1 VAGSIYWYW
10 MRHGPRNEG
19 KRWLKRG
26 RLAPATTE
34 RQKTHRM
41 WVMEGI
47 SLLARQSGDYEEST
61 NAARE
66 CHTLATELGNATSEA
81 AATAL
86 LGYVAL
92 AQGDYERAEALM
104 LQAIDLKE
112 RIGDEWGVTQSRA
125 HLGQVKYGQRE
136 LDMAAMLLEEA
147 ITGNRGYVDQFD
159 LAAALGFLALVRC
172 DQRRHQDAASLL
184 AEALPIWQDLD
195 SQENLAEWLADVA
208 TLAAGSS
215 LEEAGARFMGAA
227 STLRDVLGHAF
238 VLPER
243 NAYERAEQSMR
254 DALGLAAYDRARQAG
269 SSTPIQQALADAT
282 AFLEQVRIPTAR
294 AGAERALAPFGVT
307 ARELEVLRL
316 LAEGKSDKEIA
327 EALFIGLRTVETH
340 VSNLLAKL
348 GARNRAEAAALATRQ
363 NLL

>member
-1 VAGSIYWYW
+1 
-10 MRHGPRNEG
+10 
-19 KRWLKRG
+19 
-26 RLAPATTE
+26 
-34 RQKTHRM
+34 
-41 WVMEGI
+41 
-47 SLLARQSGDYEEST
+47 
-61 NAARE
+61 
-66 CHTLATELGNATSEA
+66 
-81 AATAL
+81 
-86 LGYVAL
+86 
-92 AQGDYERAEALM
+92 
-104 LQAIDLKE
+104 
-112 RIGDEWGVTQSRA
+112 VTQSRA
-125 HLGQVKYGQRE
+125 HLGQIKYGQRE

-147 ITGNRGYVDQFD
+147 IAGNRGYVDQFD
-159 LAAALGFLALVRC
+159 LAAALGYLALVRC
-172 DQRRHQDAASLL
+172 DQRQHQDAASLL

-227 STLRDVLGHAF
+227 STLRDAVGHAF

-282 AFLEQVRIPTAR
+282 AFLEQVRIPSAR
-294 AGAERALAPFGVT
+294 AGAERDLAPFGLT

-316 LAEGKSDKEIA
+316 LAEGKSDREIA

-348 GARNRAEAAALATRQ
+348 GAHNRAEAAAIATRQ